1 MYESYFGLAEK
12 PFAISPDP
20 QYLYLSQ
27 RHREGLAHLLFGV
40 QERGGFVQLTGEV
53 GTGKT
58 LLARALIEQLPDNV
72 RLAYVYNPPRT
83 VRELLDAV
91 FQELDIE
98 PPARRHSV
106 RDLTDRLNE
115 YLLQGHARGHTTVV
129 VVDEAQTLSTDLI
142 EQLRLLTNL
151 ETHKTKLLQII
162 MMGQPELQD
171 LLARPQLR
179 QVAQRITAR
188 YHLEPLDSRETGEY
202 IRHRLAVAGCR
213 RPLFSAGAVSVV
225 HRESRGV
232 PRLINVICDRTLL
245 GAYAAGHNSIDARI
259 ARQAAREVAG
269 RPPPRRRAALVA
281 LAAAGIA
288 LVALLGWPLVSGLLD
303 AGRLPWGEPAAPEA
317 AAGPSS
323 AEVR

>member
-1 MYESYFGLAEK
+1 M
-12 PFAISPDP
+12 D
-20 QYLYLSQ
+20 
-27 RHREGLAHLLFGV
+27 HRIDTRDREFMARVEACTFPVDAFDHAAH
-40 QERGGFVQLTGEV
+40 
-53 GTGKT
+53 
-58 LLARALIEQLPDNV
+58 V

-115 YLLQGHARGHTTVV
+115 YLLQAHAQGHITVV
-129 VVDEAQTLSTDLI
+129 VVDEAQTLSVDLI

-162 MMGQPELQD
+162 MIGQPELQT
-171 LLARPQLR
+171 LLARPELR
-179 QVAQRITAR
+179 QVAQRVTAR
-188 YHLEPLDSRETGEY
+188 YHLEPLDQRETGEY

-213 RPLFSAGAVSVV
+213 RPLFSSSAVAVV

-245 GAYAAGHNSIDARI
+245 GAYASGRNAVDARV

-269 RPPPRRRAALVA
+269 RPPPRRRLALAAA

-288 LVALLGWPLVSGLLD
+288 LAALLGWPLVSGLLD
-303 AGRLPWGEPAAPEA
+303 SGRLPWNDTEAPSTAAVPPA
-317 AAGPSS
+317 